1 MHQSSLGTVML
12 LAGPRLHPLWHTPM
26 IPLLFLISC
35 LAMGYAVVVAES
47 GFSSRVF
54 GRPAHRPMLASL
66 SKVMV
71 WVLLAF
77 AVIRVVDLVARGK
90 TALMF
95 AFDIYSIMFLV
106 EMALV
111 AWAAFSLAR
120 IGPSAPL
127 GSLVQTAFVI
137 LLVGTLYRFDTYL
150 LAFQP
155 GGNWSYFPAIP
166 EILIT
171 LGVIA
176 VEVLLYIFIVKKF
189 PILAGY
195 GSGVRGSL

>member
-35 LAMGYAVVVAES
+35 VAMGYGVVVCES
-47 GFSSRVF
+47 AFSGRVF
-54 GRPAHRPMLASL
+54 GRSSHKPMLVSL

-71 WVLLAF
+71 WVMATF
-77 AVIRVVDLVARGK
+77 AVLRVGDLIARGK

-111 AWAAFSLAR
+111 IWAVVMLLR
-120 IGPSAPL
+120 LGPNPAL
-127 GSLVQTAFVI
+127 GNLVRNAFVI
-137 LLVGTLYRFDTYL
+137 LLLGTLYRFDTYL

-155 GGNWSYFPAIP
+155 GSNWSYFPAIP
-166 EILIT
+166 EVLIT
-171 LGVIA
+171 LGVVAAEIMI
-176 VEVLLYIFIVKKF
+176 YIFIVKRF
-189 PILAGY
+189 PILADADQA
-195 GSGVRGSL
+195 